1 MGFLGRRKE
10 EGQDGG
16 PLDMWGKPIR
26 PRLDGWG
33 RPIDDQGAAK
43 GYADAF
49 DGKISKLPADRR
61 ERRFAALAAAG
72 CLIAL
77 AAFALAAFATCSV
90 TGEDSQG
97 AEEPR
102 TGQAAPRGAEQAVAA
117 THKLANADA
126 LAHLSEESRERLEQ
140 ELSSYLDGQGAPSG
154 APAMCYSKIEQRG
167 SEQVC
172 WVSCP
177 SGERFYEVAFDPAER
192 TFSFSPCDMPQ
203 GLPEVNYAAVRS
215 EEAAQPVYSSGAAVQ
230 SREQATVDGRSN
242 VAAAR
247 VDDVEALKQAMPTD
261 AAEALASAVAG
272 FSKTKGLA
280 ADPSQCWVPLSAS
293 DGGAWEIQCSDGS
306 GGSWTIEA
314 TWSES
319 AKQFGMSLEG

>member
-10 EGQDGG
+10 EGRDGG

-77 AAFALAAFATCSV
+77 AAFALAAFATCGV
-90 TGEDSQG
+90 TGEEPQG
-97 AEEPR
+97 GEEPR
-102 TGQAAPRGAEQAVAA
+102 TGQAASQGAERAEAA

-203 GLPEVNYAAVRS
+203 GLPEVNYAAAQS

-230 SREQATVDGRSN
+230 SRDQATVDGRSN

-247 VDDVEALKQAMPTD
+247 VDDVEALKQAMPAD
-261 AAEALASAVAG
+261 AAEALASAVTG

>member
-1 MGFLGRRKE
+1 M
-10 EGQDGG
+10 
-16 PLDMWGKPIR
+16 
-26 PRLDGWG
+26 
-33 RPIDDQGAAK
+33 
-43 GYADAF
+43 
-49 DGKISKLPADRR
+49 
-61 ERRFAALAAAG
+61 
-72 CLIAL
+72 
-77 AAFALAAFATCSV
+77 AAFATCSV
-90 TGEDSQG
+90 TGEDTQG

-102 TGQAAPRGAEQAVAA
+102 TGQAAPQGAEQAVAA

-140 ELSSYLDGQGAPSG
+140 ELSSYLDDQGAPSG

-203 GLPEVNYAAVRS
+203 GLPEVNYAAAQS

-230 SREQATVDGRSN
+230 SREQETVDGRSN

-247 VDDVEALKQAMPTD
+247 VDDVEALKQAMPAD
-261 AAEALASAVAG
+261 AAEALASAVTG

-280 ADPSQCWVPLSAS
+280 ADPSQCWVPLSAAE
-293 DGGAWEIQCSDGS
+293 GGAWEIQCSDGS

>member
-10 EGQDGG
+10 EGRDGG

-77 AAFALAAFATCSV
+77 AVFALAAFATCSV
-90 TGEDSQG
+90 TGEDAQG
-97 AEEPR
+97 GEEPR
-102 TGQAAPRGAEQAVAA
+102 TGQAASQGAERTEAA

-203 GLPEVNYAAVRS
+203 GLPEVNYAAAQS
-215 EEAAQPVYSSGAAVQ
+215 EEAAQPVYSSGDAVQ

-247 VDDVEALKQAMPTD
+247 VDDVEALKQAMPAD
-261 AAEALASAVAG
+261 AAEALASAVTG

-280 ADPSQCWVPLSAS
+280 ADPSQCWVPLSAA
-293 DGGAWEIQCSDGS
+293 DGGTWEIQCSDGS

>member
-77 AAFALAAFATCSV
+77 AAFALAAFATCGV
-90 TGEDSQG
+90 TGEDTQG
-97 AEEPR
+97 GEEPR
-102 TGQAAPRGAEQAVAA
+102 TGQAASQGAERTEAA

-140 ELSSYLDGQGAPSG
+140 ELSSYLDGQGAQSG
-154 APAMCYSKIEQRG
+154 EQAMCY
-167 SEQVC
+167 
-172 WVSCP
+172 
-177 SGERFYEVAFDPAER
+177 
-192 TFSFSPCDMPQ
+192 
-203 GLPEVNYAAVRS
+203 
-215 EEAAQPVYSSGAAVQ
+215 
-230 SREQATVDGRSN
+230 
-242 VAAAR
+242 
-247 VDDVEALKQAMPTD
+247 
-261 AAEALASAVAG
+261 
-272 FSKTKGLA
+272 
-280 ADPSQCWVPLSAS
+280 
-293 DGGAWEIQCSDGS
+293 
-306 GGSWTIEA
+306 
-314 TWSES
+314 
-319 AKQFGMSLEG
+319 